1 MRGNGRIFRRPNSS
15 MWWAAYYLRG
25 KEFRESTGTADEI
38 KARKFLQRKLKEVGA
53 DQIGARTFTTPKAS
67 RLTVHEL
74 LEALKADFEI
84 RGKASP
90 QNLSVLK
97 RADTDFGID
106 RAVDLT
112 ADKID
117 RYIEQRL
124 QDGDRPATINRTT
137 QMLGQAYALAVK
149 RETLSRAPY
158 IRHLSESGNARQG
171 FFSESE
177 LAAVI
182 SHLPED
188 LRDFV
193 RFAAAT
199 GMRKGECCSL
209 TWADIESDVL
219 TLRGENAK
227 NGDSR
232 SVPLVGELSEII
244 ERRKAARQV
253 KENGTARM
261 IEHIFHRDGQ
271 PVAEFRKSWITA
283 CLAAG
288 VGRMV
293 CPKCQ
298 SEGTA
303 KDCPKCEIR
312 TEYSGGK
319 IFHDLRRTA
328 VRNMTQAGVPQA
340 VAMKVSGHKTSS
352 MFQRYNIVATDDLRT
367 ALERTEQYRATAAKE
382 KIVAIR

>member
-25 KEFRESTGTADEI
+25 KEFRESTGTADEV
-38 KARKFLQRKLKEVGA
+38 KAGKFLQGKLKEVGA

-74 LEALKADFEI
+74 LEALKADFKL
-84 RGKASP
+84 RGKESS

-97 RADTDFGID
+97 RADADFGAY

-124 QDGDRPATINRTT
+124 EDGDRPATINRTT

-149 RETLSRAPY
+149 HETLSRVPY
-158 IRHLSESGNARQG
+158 VRHLSESGNARQG
-171 FFSESE
+171 FFSETE

-209 TWADIESDVL
+209 TWGDIEGDVL

-227 NGDSR
+227 NGEAR
-232 SVPLVGELSEII
+232 SVPLVGELAEII

-253 KENGTARM
+253 EENGTARM
-261 IEHIFHRDGQ
+261 VEYIFHRDGQ
-271 PVAEFRKSWITA
+271 PVGEFRKSWKAA
-283 CLAAG
+283 CKKAE
-288 VGRMV
+288 VSGRL
-293 CPKCQ
+293 
-298 SEGTA
+298 
-303 KDCPKCEIR
+303 
-312 TEYSGGK
+312 
-319 IFHDLRRTA
+319 FHDLRRSA
-328 VRNMTQAGVPQA
+328 VRNMTMAGIPQA
-340 VAMKVSGHKTSS
+340 VAMKVSGHKTAS
-352 MFQRYNIVATDDLRT
+352 MFQRYNIIATDDLRT
-367 ALERTEQYRATAAKE
+367 ALERTEQYRATVAKE

>member
-25 KEFRESTGTADEI
+25 KEFRLCTGEI
-38 KARKFLQRKLKEVGA
+38 DDVKAGKFLQRSFIEIGA
-53 DQIGARTFTTPKAS
+53 DEIGARTFTTPKAS
-67 RLTVHEL
+67 RLTLHEL
-74 LEALKADFEI
+74 LEALKADFEL

-90 QNLSVLK
+90 QNLSVFK
-97 RADTDFGID
+97 RADADFGTF

-112 ADKID
+112 AEYIDK
-117 RYIEQRL
+117 YIEQRL
-124 QDGDRPATINRTT
+124 ADADRPATINRVT
-137 QMLGQAYALAVK
+137 QILGQCYALAIR
-149 RETLSRAPY
+149 REHFSRAPF
-158 IRHLSESGNARQG
+158 IRHLSEAGNARQG
-171 FFSESE
+171 FFSEPE

-182 SHLPED
+182 SHLPKD

-209 TWADIESDVL
+209 TWGDIEGDVL

-227 NGDSR
+227 NGEAR
-232 SVPLVGELSEII
+232 SVPLVGELAEII
-244 ERRKAARQV
+244 ERRKADRQV

-271 PVAEFRKSWITA
+271 PVAEFRKAWATA
-283 CLAAG
+283 CVAAG
-288 VGRMV
+288 VAKMV

-298 SEGTA
+298 SEGSA
-303 KDCPKCEIR
+303 KECPTCEIR
-312 TEYSGGK
+312 TEYSGK

-340 VAMKVSGHKTSS
+340 HAMKISGHKTAS
-352 MFQRYNIVATDDLRT
+352 MFQRYNIVNSDDLRT
-367 ALERTEQYRATAAKE
+367 ALERTAQYRATAAKE
-382 KIVAIR
+382 KMVAIR

>member
-25 KEFRESTGTADEI
+25 KEYRESTGETDEVR
-38 KARKFLQRKLKEVGA
+38 AGKFLQRKLKEVGA

-67 RLTVHEL
+67 RLTLQEL
-74 LEALKADFEI
+74 LDALKADFEL

-90 QNLSVLK
+90 QNLSVIK
-97 RADTDFGID
+97 RADSDFGTY
-106 RAVDLT
+106 RALELT
-112 ADKID
+112 PEKID
-117 RYIEQRL
+117 RYIEQRIE
-124 QDGDRPATINRTT
+124 DGDRPATINRTT
-137 QMLGQAYALAVK
+137 QILGQAYALAIK
-149 RETLSRAPY
+149 RGTLSRAPY
-158 IRHLSESGNARQG
+158 IRHLSEAGNARQG
-171 FFSESE
+171 FFSEPE

-182 SHLPED
+182 SNLPED

-209 TWADIESDVL
+209 TWGDIEGDVL

-227 NGDSR
+227 NGEAR

-244 ERRKAARQV
+244 ERRKAVRQV

-261 IEHIFHRDGQ
+261 VEHIFHRDGQ
-271 PVAEFRKSWITA
+271 PIGEFRKSWEAA
-283 CLAAG
+283 CKKAG
-288 VGRMV
+288 VFGRL
-293 CPKCQ
+293 
-298 SEGTA
+298 
-303 KDCPKCEIR
+303 
-312 TEYSGGK
+312 
-319 IFHDLRRTA
+319 FHDLRRSA

-340 VAMKVSGHKTSS
+340 VAMKVSGHKTTS

-367 ALERTEQYRATAAKE
+367 ALERTEEYRKTAGE
-382 KIVAIR
+382 KVIRIEAAR

>member
-1 MRGNGRIFRRPNSS
+1 MRGNGRIFPRGQI
-15 MWWAAYYLRG
+15 WWAAYYLRG
-25 KEFRESTGTADEI
+25 KEFRESTGEIDEG
-38 KARKFLQRKLKEVGA
+38 KAGKFLQRKLKEVGA
-53 DQIGARTFTTPKAS
+53 DQIGARAFVTPAAS
-67 RLTVHEL
+67 RLTIGEL
-74 LEALKADFEI
+74 VAALEADFEL
-84 RGKASP
+84 RGIASAQNRSNLKRVTADFGEARAEALTAEKIDDYIERRLADGDAKAS
-90 QNLSVLK
+90 
-97 RADTDFGID
+97 
-106 RAVDLT
+106 
-112 ADKID
+112 
-117 RYIEQRL
+117 
-124 QDGDRPATINRTT
+124 INRTT
-137 QMLGQAYALAVK
+137 QLLSQCYKLAIE
-149 RETLSRAPY
+149 RRHLPRAPH

-209 TWADIESDVL
+209 AWGNIEGDVL

-227 NGDSR
+227 NGESR

-244 ERRKAARQV
+244 ERRNAARQV

-261 IEHIFHRDGQ
+261 VEYIFHRDGQ
-271 PVAEFRKSWITA
+271 PVSEFRKSWKTA
-283 CLAAG
+283 CKKAG
-288 VGRMV
+288 VSGRL
-293 CPKCQ
+293 
-298 SEGTA
+298 
-303 KDCPKCEIR
+303 
-312 TEYSGGK
+312 
-319 IFHDLRRTA
+319 FHDLRRSA

-352 MFQRYNIVATDDLRT
+352 MFERYNIVATDDLRT